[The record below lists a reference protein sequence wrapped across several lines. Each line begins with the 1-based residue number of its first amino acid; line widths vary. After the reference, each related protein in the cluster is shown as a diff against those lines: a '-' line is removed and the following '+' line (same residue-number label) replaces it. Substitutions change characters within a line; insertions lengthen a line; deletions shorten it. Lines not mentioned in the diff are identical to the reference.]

1 MTCKKPKQSEEE
13 DWNRLSTLEQE
24 VLDKKYVVL
33 MLFSYLC
40 VDTIPSNNKRLKNL
54 LLNDFTFRRN
64 FNTGDFHT

>member
-33 MLFSYLC
+33 MLFSYLY
-40 VDTIPSNNKRLKNL
+40 VDTIPCNNKRLKNL